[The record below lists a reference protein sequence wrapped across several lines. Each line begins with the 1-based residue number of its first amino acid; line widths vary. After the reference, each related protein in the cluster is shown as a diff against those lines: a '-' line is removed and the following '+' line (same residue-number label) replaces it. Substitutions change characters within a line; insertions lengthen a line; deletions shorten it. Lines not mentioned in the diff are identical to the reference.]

1 MKKIQVIILLV
12 LCIFVLAGCKS
23 IDNGTVI
30 DKSYSPA
37 HRSYQPMVMIVNK
50 HTRII
55 PRWINHPD
63 VWSILVENEDGRDW
77 WNVSED
83 FYNSVEIGDKVDRR
97 KDGATVNSPA
107 SLANHQALSGCT
119 MNEAVLPSPCILP
132 GA

>member
-1 MKKIQVIILLV
+1 MKKIQVIV
-12 LCIFVLAGCKS
+12 LFVLSVFILVGCKNV
-23 IDNGTVI
+23 DYGVVI

-50 HTRII
+50 RTQII

-107 SLANHQALSGCT
+107 SSTIHPAPFG
-119 MNEAVLPSPCILP
+119 
-132 GA
+132 